1 MIKLQ
6 HGAIVTV
13 ALLCLSPVI
22 SVAAD
27 QSGNARAI
35 AVDAKKDAQY
45 VCPDKHPTEKVAADW
60 AASDWDKNRLACA
73 ADAWAALWDA
83 KPRDRALAV
92 RALRVT
98 TNYMALVNSFRD
110 EDLYSIHLVEYVAR
124 INKATVAGERL
135 DARVAG
141 MAADDAEALAARGLY
156 RLQAGHIG
164 EKKDV
169 LKASKVALD
178 LLEQA
183 VKASPGAADG
193 DAVLELAKLYY
204 TLPEFLGGDPER
216 TRQLLADGLKVAP
229 SNVGLVR
236 YAAFVDA
243 QDHRLDA
250 AKARLGDLLGLQPA
264 PGSTQRFA
272 DELKGGTELATRL
285 GLTELAGRLAGKRS
299 AMFAQN
305 ANLLRRLPSAANLHG
320 GVDPLTGKD
329 Y

>member
-1 MIKLQ
+1 MIKLRQ
-6 HGAIVTV
+6 GATITV
-13 ALLCLSPVI
+13 ALLCLSPMSGVC
-22 SVAAD
+22 AD
-27 QSGNARAI
+27 QAGNARAL

-45 VCPDKHPTEKVAADW
+45 VCPDNHPTEKVATDW

-73 ADAWAALWDA
+73 ADAWAALSDA
-83 KPRDRALAV
+83 KPQDRALAV
-92 RALRVT
+92 HALRVT

-124 INKATVAGERL
+124 VNKAAVAGERL
-135 DARVAG
+135 DSRVAS

-156 RLQAGHIG
+156 RLQAGHLG

-169 LKASKVALD
+169 LRASKAALD
-178 LLEQA
+178 LLERA
-183 VKASPGAADG
+183 VKASAGAAAG

-216 TRQLLADGLKVAP
+216 TRQLLADGLQITP
-229 SNVGLVR
+229 SNAGLLR

-243 QDHRLDA
+243 QDHRLEA
-250 AKARLGDLLGLQPA
+250 AQARLNDMLGLRPA
-264 PGSTQRFA
+264 PDGTQRFA
-272 DELKGGTELATRL
+272 DEIKGGTELATRL
-285 GLTELAGRLAGKRS
+285 GFTDLAGRLAEKRS
-299 AMFAQN
+299 ALFAQN

-320 GVDPLTGKD
+320 GVDPLTGKE